1 MAEIVNVR
9 LRTDT
14 LARLDTQREA
24 YGLAR
29 ARWIELVILAALE
42 SGWTPTGKQLAANST
57 ESGLSAL
64 LTVVTTSGKVV
75 TTTEQRSR

>member
-29 ARWIELVILAALE
+29 ARWIELAILFVLE
-42 SGWTPTGKQLAANST
+42 SGWTPTGKQLT
-57 ESGLSAL
+57 ESGLSAY
-64 LTVVTTSGKVV
+64 GI
-75 TTTEQRSR
+75 

>member
-14 LARLDTQREA
+14 LARLDAEREA

-29 ARWIELVILAALE
+29 ARWIELAILAALE
-42 SGWTPTGKQLAANST
+42 SGWTPTGKQPTKIVADHP
-57 ESGLSAL
+57 GY
-64 LTVVTTSGKVV
+64 VG
-75 TTTEQRSR
+75 